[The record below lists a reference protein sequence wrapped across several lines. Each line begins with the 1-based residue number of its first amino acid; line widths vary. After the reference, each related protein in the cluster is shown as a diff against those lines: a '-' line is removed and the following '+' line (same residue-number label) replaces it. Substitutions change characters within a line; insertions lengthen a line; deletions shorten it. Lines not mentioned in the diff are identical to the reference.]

1 VNFDQFL
8 RFCVEQK
15 ASDVHLQ
22 AGAMPMLRIGRHLRG
37 VEGQAVGGQELSAF
51 VAAIEPRREAGSQ
64 RPAGGLFIH
73 EVPGLAR
80 FRCQPGTHL
89 GEPCLTLRVIPAAVP
104 AFEETN
110 LPAAVRDVAQARRG
124 LVFVGGEAGSGR
136 TTTLATLVDQI
147 NASSVCKVVTVD
159 SPVEF
164 RHPNKK
170 ALVTQHEVGT
180 DVPTVAEGL
189 ARAMQEDPD
198 VVAVGEL
205 SDPAAIRL
213 ALALAEGGRQVLAV
227 CTGPTA
233 VGTIDRIVGKLPPE
247 EQRGAM
253 RQVAL
258 ALEAVIVLRLATTR
272 DGGRRPAVEVL
283 RGGPY
288 TMRALLENRPQD
300 LATQLTGRQGG
311 MQSFDQHLVELY
323 QAGVLSGTEAMRLS
337 TSPEAVAGGLRAAPP
352 KREAVAG

>member
-1 VNFDQFL
+1 VNFESFL
-8 RFCVEQK
+8 RFCAEQK

-22 AGAMPMLRIGRHLRG
+22 AGAMPMLRIGRQLRG
-37 VEGQAVGGQELSAF
+37 VEGQTVGADELRAF
-51 VAAIEPRREAGSQ
+51 VAAITPAAGSGGPP
-64 RPAGGLFIH
+64 RAGGLFMH

-104 AFEETN
+104 PFEDTL
-110 LPAAVRDVAQARRG
+110 LPPAVRDVAQARRG
-124 LVFVGGEAGSGR
+124 LVLVGGEAGNGR

-147 NASSVCKVVTVD
+147 NGANVCRMVTVE

-180 DVPTVAEGL
+180 DVPSVAEGL

-198 VVAVGEL
+198 VVVVGEL

-213 ALALAEGGRQVLAV
+213 ALTLAEGGRQVIAV

-233 VGTIDRIVGKLPPE
+233 VGTIDRVVGKLPPE

-253 RQVAL
+253 RQVA
-258 ALEAVIVLRLATTR
+258 ATLEAVIALRLATTR
-272 DGGRRPAVEVL
+272 EGARRPAVEIL
-283 RGGPY
+283 RGGPF
-288 TMRALLENRPQD
+288 TTRALQENRPQD
-300 LATQLTGRQGG
+300 LQTLLTGRQGG
-311 MQSFDQHLVELY
+311 MQSFDQHLIELY
-323 QAGVLSGTEAMRLS
+323 QGGVLSGTEAMRLS
-337 TSPEAVAGGLRAAPP
+337 TNPELVAGGLRAAPP
-352 KREAVAG
+352 RREATA